1 MAERFEIVTE
11 TLDGHRKQL
20 DDLTE
25 RLRGAVDA
33 AKTVSMPTDAYGIL
47 CQPFRM
53 MLDPVEQFGIQA
65 LQQASQAMTAVSGS
79 VREAA
84 RGFHEQDQAN
94 ADMLRQAGGE

>member
-1 MAERFEIVTE
+1 MAEQFEIVTE

-53 MLDPVEQFGIQA
+53 MLDPVEQWGLDA
-65 LQQASQAMTAVSGS
+65 LGGAVEAMDSAATSVNDTVKQYRQMDESVSDTFKSG
-79 VREAA
+79 A
-84 RGFHEQDQAN
+84 
-94 ADMLRQAGGE
+94 

>member
-1 MAERFEIVTE
+1 VAEKFEIVTE
-11 TLDGHRKQL
+11 TLDAHRKQL

-53 MLDPVEQFGIQA
+53 LLDPVEQWG
-65 LQQASQAMTAVSGS
+65 LDSLGTAVEAMDSAATNVNDTVKQYRAQDES
-79 VREAA
+79 VAQTFK
-84 RGFHEQDQAN
+84 GVS
-94 ADMLRQAGGE
+94 